1 MSYQVIARKRR
12 PQTFAEL
19 VGQQHVIRTLE
30 NALRTGRVAHAYIFS
45 GARGVGKT
53 TTARILAKALNCVQ
67 GPTPQPCN
75 QCDPCREISA
85 GNSLDVLEIDAASN
99 RGIDQVRELRE
110 MVRYAPAGG
119 RHKVVILDEAHM
131 LTTEASNALLKTLE
145 EPPEKVVFVMAT
157 TQPEDLEET
166 VRSRA
171 QHFHFR
177 ALSFGE
183 IVQALGTIV
192 EREAFQAEAGALAV
206 IARAADG
213 SLRDALSLLEQAL
226 AYCGDHVT
234 EAQVRELLGVVSSGI
249 LEELLGAIEA
259 HSVDRAFA
267 LVHRLLAEGQNLQQF
282 CREAIGHFRNL
293 LLARVCGAD
302 SGLIAATQED
312 RAQLAQ
318 AAAAFTEEDLTRFF
332 QILLDTEED
341 VRRKPEPRLHL
352 EMGLLR
358 LVHAA
363 RLAPLEAVLAELSGE
378 NTRRASKQN
387 IVSAPASPQSAR
399 TPVAATPSAKPPA
412 AGVPEARAAAAAH
425 GAHAVD
431 VSKAAPETLP
441 TSTTSQTPTTATP
454 ATASSDG
461 LAAAQ
466 VTAIKS
472 AIASQQRFLAELVE
486 HAIRWELDGAEVRL
500 YFPTE
505 RRALAELL
513 QARESMEKL
522 RTITS
527 SVLGQP
533 LRVCVKLEAAP
544 ALLSTVRAGQS
555 TRELRARF
563 EQDPI
568 VRAMLERFGGR
579 IAEVKPRDED

>member
-1 MSYQVIARKRR
+1 MSYRVIARKCR
-12 PQTFAEL
+12 PQTFAEV
-19 VGQQHVIRTLE
+19 VGQQHVIRTLQ
-30 NALRTGRVAHAYIFS
+30 NAIRTGRVAHAYIFS

-85 GNSLDVLEIDAASN
+85 GNSLDVLEVDAASN

-157 TQPEDLEET
+157 TEPEELQET
-166 VRSRA
+166 IRSRA

-177 ALSFGE
+177 ALSFREIGE
-183 IVQALGTIV
+183 AL
-192 EREAFQAEAGALAV
+192 EAIAKQEGVTAEAGALAV

-226 AYCGDHVT
+226 AYCGNEVT
-234 EAQVRELLGVVSSGI
+234 EGQVRELLGVVSST
-249 LEELLGAIEA
+249 LLDELAAAIEA
-259 HSVDRAFA
+259 HSTDRAFA

-282 CREAIGHFRNL
+282 CREAIGYFRNL

-302 SGLIAATQED
+302 SDLIAAAPED
-312 RAQLAQ
+312 RPRLAR
-318 AAAAFTEEDLTRFF
+318 AAAAFSEEDLTRFF

-341 VRRKPEPRLHL
+341 VRRKPDPRLHL

-358 LVHAA
+358 LVQAA
-363 RLAPLEAVLAELSGE
+363 RLAPLEEVLAELSGE
-378 NTRRASKQN
+378 SFSRPSRQGGG
-387 IVSAPASPQSAR
+387 SAVARTPASPAASASPAVPT
-399 TPVAATPSAKPPA
+399 TPAAQPAAMTKAPAEPLPGAATAQPQ
-412 AGVPEARAAAAAH
+412 AGAARAA
-425 GAHAVD
+425 
-431 VSKAAPETLP
+431 
-441 TSTTSQTPTTATP
+441 QF
-454 ATASSDG
+454 SDG
-461 LAAAQ
+461 LDAAQ
-466 VTAIKS
+466 VAAIKS
-472 AIASQQRFLAELVE
+472 AVASQQRFLAELVE
-486 HAIRWELDGAEVRL
+486 HASRWELDRGEVRL

-527 SVLGQP
+527 GVLGQP

-544 ALLSTVRAGQS
+544 VLLSAVRAGQNA
-555 TRELRARF
+555 RELRARF

-579 IAEVKPRDED
+579 IAEVKRRGED

>member
-1 MSYQVIARKRR
+1 MNYQVIARKRR

-19 VGQQHVIRTLE
+19 IGQQHVIRTLE
-30 NALRTGRVAHAYIFS
+30 NAIRTGRVAHAYIFS

-67 GPTPQPCN
+67 GPTPEPCN
-75 QCDPCREISA
+75 QCDSCREIAA

-99 RGIDQVRELRE
+99 RGIDQIRELRE

-166 VRSRA
+166 IRSRA

-183 IVQALGTIV
+183 IVQALEGIAK
-192 EREAFQAEAGALAV
+192 REAFEAEAGALAV

-226 AYCGDHVT
+226 AYCGNQVT
-234 EAQVRELLGVVSSGI
+234 ETQVRELLGVVSSGI
-249 LEELLGAIEA
+249 LDELIAAIET
-259 HSVDRAFA
+259 HSANRAFA

-282 CREAIGHFRNL
+282 CREAIGHFRNM

-302 SGLIAATQED
+302 SDLIAAAPESLP
-312 RAQLAQ
+312 QLAR
-318 AAAAFTEEDLTRFF
+318 AAAAFTEEDLTRYF

-341 VRRKPEPRLHL
+341 VRRKPDSRLHL

-358 LVHAA
+358 LVQAS
-363 RLAPLEAVLAELSGE
+363 RLAPLEEVLAELSSE
-378 NTRRASKQN
+378 AAPRDLRRSSASA
-387 IVSAPASPQSAR
+387 SMRPA
-399 TPVAATPSAKPPA
+399 PVAATSSVPPPA
-412 AGVPEARAAAAAH
+412 APVQEMRKAAAAQAA
-425 GAHAVD
+425 GIA
-431 VSKAAPETLP
+431 KAQAEAPQNP
-441 TSTTSQTPTTATP
+441 P
-454 ATASSDG
+454 ANQPSAAAARLEESSGG

-466 VTAIKS
+466 VVAIKS

-486 HAIRWELDGAEVRL
+486 HASRWELDSGEVRL

-527 SVLGQP
+527 GVLGQP
-533 LRVCVKLEAAP
+533 LRVCVRLEAAP
-544 ALLSTVRAGQS
+544 VLLSTVRSGQNA
-555 TRELRARF
+555 RELRARF

-579 IAEVKPRDED
+579 IAEVKRRGEE

>member
-1 MSYQVIARKRR
+1 MSYRVIARKCR
-12 PQTFAEL
+12 PQTFAEV
-19 VGQQHVIRTLE
+19 VGQQHVIRTLQ
-30 NALRTGRVAHAYIFS
+30 NAIRTGRVAHAYIFS

-53 TTARILAKALNCVQ
+53 TTARILAKALNCLQ

-85 GNSLDVLEIDAASN
+85 GNSLDVREVDAASN

-157 TQPEDLEET
+157 TEPQELQET
-166 VRSRA
+166 IRSRA

-177 ALSFGE
+177 ALSFRE
-183 IVQALGTIV
+183 IDQAL
-192 EREAFQAEAGALAV
+192 EAIAKQEGVTAEAGAVAV

-213 SLRDALSLLEQAL
+213 SLRDAFSLLEQAL
-226 AYCGDHVT
+226 AYCGNEVT
-234 EAQVRELLGVVSSGI
+234 EGQVRELLGVVSST
-249 LEELLGAIEA
+249 LLDELAAAIEA
-259 HSVDRAFA
+259 HSTDRAFA
-267 LVHRLLAEGQNLQQF
+267 LVHGLLAEGQNLQQF
-282 CREAIGHFRNL
+282 CREAIGYFRNL
-293 LLARVCGAD
+293 LLARVCGAESD
-302 SGLIAATQED
+302 LIAAAPED
-312 RAQLAQ
+312 RPRLAR
-318 AAAAFTEEDLTRFF
+318 AAAAFSEEDLTRFF

-341 VRRKPEPRLHL
+341 VRRKPDPRLHL

-358 LVHAA
+358 LVQAA
-363 RLAPLEAVLAELSGE
+363 RLAPLEEVLAELSGE
-378 NTRRASKQN
+378 S
-387 IVSAPASPQSAR
+387 VSRPSRQSGGSAVAR
-399 TPVAATPSAKPPA
+399 TPAFRAASASPAVPPSVSVPAAPTAAAAQPAAMAKAPAEPLPGAATAQPQ
-412 AGVPEARAAAAAH
+412 AGAARAA
-425 GAHAVD
+425 
-431 VSKAAPETLP
+431 EF
-441 TSTTSQTPTTATP
+441 
-454 ATASSDG
+454 SDG
-461 LAAAQ
+461 LDAAQ
-466 VTAIKS
+466 VAAIKS
-472 AIASQQRFLAELVE
+472 AVASQQRFLAELVE
-486 HAIRWELDGAEVRL
+486 HASRWELDRGEVRL

-513 QARESMEKL
+513 QARESLEKL

-527 SVLGQP
+527 GVLGQP

-544 ALLSTVRAGQS
+544 VLLSTVRAGQNA
-555 TRELRARF
+555 RELRARF

-579 IAEVKPRDED
+579 IAEVKRRGED